1 MSDAPQALRF
11 RVHGRVQGV
20 SFRAWAVEQA
30 RRLGLDGWVRNRA
43 DGTVEALA
51 AGPAATLETFAGALR
66 RGPRLARVVRVDVAP
81 ADPIEAAT
89 GFRQLPT
96 V

>member
-1 MSDAPQALRF
+1 MNDPPRALRF

-20 SFRAWAVEQA
+20 SFRAWTVEQA

-51 AGPAATLETFAGALR
+51 SGPAAALEAFTAALR
-66 RGPRLARVVRVDVAP
+66 RGPRLADVVRIEVMAAEP
-81 ADPIEAAT
+81 AAAAA
-89 GFRQLPT
+89 GFRQMPT